1 LSGVNFYY
9 MTTVIRPK
17 NMVDTISMGY
27 SQARIDNGHIS
38 ISGIVGR
45 IEELKPVGKDMTS
58 QARQAFSNIETILAE
73 MDKNL
78 SDISKVTAYLIEPRK
93 HLQEYKDVWKE
104 VFAEEPYPCHTLIGV
119 HQLIQEAYLVEIDV
133 EVTSD

>member
-1 LSGVNFYY
+1 

-58 QARQAFSNIETILAE
+58 QARQAFSNIETILEE

-93 HLQEYKDVWKE
+93 HLQEYKDVWKV

-119 HQLIQEAYLVEIDV
+119 HQLIQEAYLVEIDG
-133 EVTSD
+133 EVNSD